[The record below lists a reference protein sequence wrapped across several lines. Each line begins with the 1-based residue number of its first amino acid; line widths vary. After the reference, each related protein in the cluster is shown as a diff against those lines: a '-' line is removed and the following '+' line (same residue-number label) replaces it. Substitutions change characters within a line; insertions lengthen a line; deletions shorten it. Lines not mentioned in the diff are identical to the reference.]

1 MAPKELTLKK
11 ARSRADYAFH
21 QEYRTRWYLPLPS
34 YTRIYFQCLYA
45 NRYRFDNDMYAHLN
59 NTVYTMLFD
68 SIINTYL
75 ISHCGMDPFTVN
87 KNDSPGPAMKQ
98 IAIIATSYCDY
109 FASVAFP
116 DVLELG
122 LRVER
127 LGKSS
132 VTYEVGVFRKGEE
145 DVKVVGGYTHVFVE
159 REAMRP
165 AAEGMEGAV
174 RKGLE
179 GLIKEPKAKL

>member
-1 MAPKELTLKK
+1 MVSPLTLLQ
-11 ARSRADYAFH
+11 SDI
-21 QEYRTRWYLPLPS
+21 L
-34 YTRIYFQCLYA
+34 QCLYV
-45 NRYRFDNDMYAHLN
+45 NQGRFDNDMYAHLN

-75 ISHCGMDPFTVN
+75 ISHCGMDPFSVN
-87 KNDSPGPAMKQ
+87 KDDSSGPVMKQ
-98 IAIIATSYCDY
+98 IAIIATSHCDY

-159 REAMRP
+159 RETMRP
-165 AAEGMEGAV
+165 GTEGMEGSV

-179 GLIKEPKAKL
+179 GLVKEPKAKL